1 MFYFASSSGFYESP
15 RVNSRL
21 LFLVPG
27 RDALSNPTWWN
38 LQQGLERYCSRAHNT
53 KSCNSRD
60 LGRSCNSVFPWQ
72 TPRKWLD
79 FQSQPLNLEALKNLV
94 DGIPRERGVVALDK
108 VLEEARKLFEGSRSR
123 ARKVGKIYIP
133 TLRDLISCSDC
144 FNFKFLGA
152 QANWWHPCR
161 KWPMSR
167 FES

>member
-1 MFYFASSSGFYESP
+1 MD
-15 RVNSRL
+15 
-21 LFLVPG
+21 LVF
-27 RDALSNPTWWN
+27 ALSATSGDADTNFKLMKDTITDFADMY
-38 LQQGLERYCSRAHNT
+38 GMSRINYA
-53 KSCNSRD
+53 
-60 LGRSCNSVFPWQ
+60 LIAYAQ